1 MASHNSLKVGDRV
14 AYSVKFLKSIYAL
27 HSEMSQAKGIVSKIK
42 NLDSVNLVFVEWK
55 GNCNFPEK
63 VVEPNLAKVG
73 PNTDYCNCE

>member
-1 MASHNSLKVGDRV
+1 
-14 AYSVKFLKSIYAL
+14 
-27 HSEMSQAKGIVSKIK
+27 MSQAKGIVSKIK
-42 NLDSVNLVFVEWK
+42 NLGSVNLVFVEWK